1 MLRCA
6 PTAGAHPVLMST
18 LAGTSASP
26 DQRAALLWAAVV
38 GWIGALALA
47 AFAALWWAVASMLV
61 VVAEALHPEVD
72 PSPDPSGLVVGTA
85 VAMLLCVAVALG
97 ASWVTARAPGG
108 HCRRPSSVSVRASS
122 ADWSGWG
129 SCASCWASTP
139 RTCCPDPAGCPAGCH
154 CRPCL
159 PGVGVVGT
167 PGMAE

>member
-38 GWIGALALA
+38 GWIAALALA

-61 VVAEALHPEVD
+61 VVAESLHPEVD

-97 ASWVTARAPGG
+97 ASWVTARAPGVAL
-108 HCRRPSSVSVRASS
+108 P
-122 ADWSGWG
+122 
-129 SCASCWASTP
+129 
-139 RTCCPDPAGCPAGCH
+139 PA
-154 CRPCL
+154 L
-159 PGVGVVGT
+159 VGVCSGVVGGLVGLGVLCLVLGID
-167 PGMAE
+167 PADLLP